1 VLSIPFHEK
10 ETRKGP
16 GRMKLSGPFCVLQ
29 EKEFVP
35 ETVTQPLSPGG
46 FLLSDSE
53 RKTREAG

>member
-1 VLSIPFHEK
+1 
-10 ETRKGP
+10 
-16 GRMKLSGPFCVLQ
+16 MKLSGHFCVLQ

>member
-1 VLSIPFHEK
+1 
-10 ETRKGP
+10 
-16 GRMKLSGPFCVLQ
+16 MKLSGPFCVLQ
-29 EKEFVP
+29 EMEFVP